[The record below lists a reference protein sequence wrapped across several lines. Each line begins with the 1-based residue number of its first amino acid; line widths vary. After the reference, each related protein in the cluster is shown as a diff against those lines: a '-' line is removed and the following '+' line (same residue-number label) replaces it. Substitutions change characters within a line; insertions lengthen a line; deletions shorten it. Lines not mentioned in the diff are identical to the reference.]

1 MKTSTAFIASMSLLL
16 AITPLSAAST
26 AVELMSQAGVFDRQ
40 LKPQSAL
47 PLYLQVEAMEPDNA
61 RLMVCLARQYSYLM
75 TDATS
80 ATDKLT
86 LGRKALAYAERAVN
100 LEPTLGDAHLSVAI
114 CHGKLLPMLDT
125 RQKLEASRIVKASA
139 EQAAALA
146 PGNDLAWHILG
157 RWHQEMAALGGAKKL
172 LAQLIY
178 GNLPEASYAESA
190 RCLEKAATL
199 NPQRLMNQIELGRT
213 YAQMHRDD
221 EARKFI
227 NKGLAM
233 PVREK
238 EDPDSKERGKATL
251 RKLDS

>member
-114 CHGKLLPMLDT
+114 CHGKLLPMPL
-125 RQKLEASRIVKASA
+125 RGHLPW
-139 EQAAALA
+139 QAAAHA
-146 PGNDLAWHILG
+146 GHPS
-157 RWHQEMAALGGAKKL
+157 EVGGITHR
-172 LAQLIY
+172 QSI
-178 GNLPEASYAESA
+178 
-190 RCLEKAATL
+190 C
-199 NPQRLMNQIELGRT
+199 RT
-213 YAQMHRDD
+213 SGGTGSGQ
-221 EARKFI
+221 
-227 NKGLAM
+227 
-233 PVREK
+233 
-238 EDPDSKERGKATL
+238 
-251 RKLDS
+251 